1 MIKNKVV
8 LWGHDNYHTLGVIR
22 QFANSELDVLL
33 IIDGPSAK
41 LASRS
46 KYCPKYLTFK
56 KKREALTYL
65 LATFT
70 DKINK
75 AVLLVMGDDQALYID
90 THREL
95 LSQCFYLSGT
105 SEQGL
110 LSKLL
115 DKNLMNKLAEEH
127 NFLIP
132 TSLKFTK
139 NTSLEEVGFPCILKP
154 TYIKQGRKDFKTRV
168 FHAKRELEQFIKLLS
183 KDNEYILQEYIQKEK
198 DILITGYRN
207 KSGKVVLAGT
217 YYKDRWSDDGGGS
230 HGYIVPEIPN
240 YCNPNGIQ
248 SFLDYIDYYGLF
260 SIEYGLYKGI
270 AYFYEFNLRNDGTSH
285 LFYQCGAN
293 LPLSWAFDCLDYPN
307 TVPIKVSG
315 KHYAINEI
323 LDQINIKRKVVS
335 KKKWQEDFNDATA
348 FFYYDPNDLEP
359 WKYVNKTAWFNRTF
373 RAILKKYRPIV
384 VSVLNHINKRK

>member
-1 MIKNKVV
+1 MIKNKIV

-22 QFANSELDVLL
+22 QFANSGLDILL
-33 IIDGPSAK
+33 IIDGLSAK
-41 LASRS
+41 LTSRS
-46 KYCPKYLTFK
+46 MYCPKLLTFK
-56 KKREALTYL
+56 TKKEALTYL

-70 DKINK
+70 DKANK

-90 THREL
+90 RHRKL
-95 LSQCFYLSGT
+95 LCQYFYLSGT

-127 NFLIP
+127 NFIIP
-132 TSLKFTK
+132 RSMKFTK
-139 NTSLEEVGFPCILKP
+139 NSSLEEVEFPCILKP

-168 FHAKRELEQFIKLLS
+168 FYTKRELEQFIKLLS
-183 KDNEYILQEYIQKEK
+183 KDNEYILQEYIPKEK
-198 DILITGYRN
+198 DILITGYRKKN
-207 KSGKVVLAGT
+207 GVVVLSGT

-240 YCNPNGIQ
+240 YCNPIGIQ
-248 SFLDYIDYYGLF
+248 SFLDHIDYYGLF
-260 SIEYGLYKGI
+260 SVEYGLYKGT

-285 LFYQCGAN
+285 LFYQSGAN
-293 LPLSWAFDCLDYPN
+293 LPLSWALDCLDYTN
-307 TVPIKVSG
+307 SIPIKVSG

-335 KKKWQEDFNDATA
+335 KKKWNEDFNDATA

-384 VSVLNHINKRK
+384 VSVLNHINKLK